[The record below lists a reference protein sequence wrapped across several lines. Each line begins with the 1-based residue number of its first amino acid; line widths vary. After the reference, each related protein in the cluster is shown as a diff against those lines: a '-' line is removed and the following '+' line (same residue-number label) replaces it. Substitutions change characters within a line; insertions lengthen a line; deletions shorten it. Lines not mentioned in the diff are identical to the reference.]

1 MNKISEDLEFLKQKI
16 VNIESNMI
24 DIDCVLTPQE
34 NANLDESLRELEE
47 GKITSLEDFEKER
60 KNVEDWDFKSL

>member
-60 KNVEDWDFKSL
+60 KNVED